1 MDFYNHPQY
10 KEFDAQI
17 LKAIKGNYNILIFCL
32 LSADAEF
39 FIKKFIDKH
48 KKDKLKFVTHAGEVL
63 TKFNFLNMDFNSPNE
78 AINQSDSYLLHSNLD
93 QKFAVVVNN
102 LGVINSEIFRK
113 SVLSKRYYTSLS
125 IKSMDFERAKILA
138 NDCSVKIDDKT
149 ISKILGRTGGIAI
162 LTKYFVLHID
172 KLNLSYD
179 ELLEDAVFKNMLWF
193 ICEHIA
199 VCSHSHL
206 EEFGIK
212 KNGEFTGSIIREYF
226 KRNQFVLSFDI
237 SIGENGNFYEF
248 GSENQNAFLKI
259 ERNIILKAN
268 ENKGMI
274 TKEEISD
281 IKWGKDSYD
290 EYSDQAIKKTVQRI
304 NKKMEKHIFVAMPT
318 IGYRLTA
325 K

>member
-10 KEFDAQI
+10 MEFEVEI
-17 LKAIKGNYNILIFCL
+17 LKAIKGNYNVLIFCL

-48 KKDKLKFVTHAGEVL
+48 KKDKLKYITHAGEDL
-63 TKFNFLNMDFNSPNE
+63 TKFNFLNLDFNNVSE
-78 AINQSDSYLLHSNLD
+78 ALNQADSYLLHSDLD

-102 LGVINSEIFRK
+102 LGALNSEAFRK
-113 SVLSKRYYTSLS
+113 SVLSKRYYTSIA
-125 IKSMDFERAKILA
+125 IKNMDFERAKILA
-138 NDCSVKIDDKT
+138 IDCSVKVDDKT
-149 ISKILGRTGGIAI
+149 ISKILERTGGIAI
-162 LTKYFVLHID
+162 LTKYFVLNLD
-172 KLNLSYD
+172 KLNLSYV

-193 ICEHIA
+193 ICEHIT
-199 VCSHSHL
+199 VCSQSYL
-206 EEFGIK
+206 EDFGIK
-212 KNGEFTGSIIREYF
+212 KSGEFTGNIIHEYF
-226 KRNQFVLSFDI
+226 MRNQFVLSFDI
-237 SIGENGNFYEF
+237 SMGENGHFYEF

-290 EYSDQAIKKTVQRI
+290 EYSDQAIKKTIQRI
-304 NKKMEKHIFVAMPT
+304 NKKMVKHIFVAMPT